1 MANSLQL
8 YGRYIAVS
16 LRSQMQYRAS
26 FIMLSLGQ
34 FMATGI
40 EFIGTLALF
49 DRFGHLQGW
58 RLEEVALFYGLISI
72 SFALPTPPHAALTYF
87 LLWSKAAILTA
98 CCCARAIP
106 PYN

>member
-1 MANSLQL
+1 MANNLQL

-40 EFIGTLALF
+40 EFIGC
-49 DRFGHLQGW
+49 
-58 RLEEVALFYGLISI
+58 S
-72 SFALPTPPHAALTYF
+72 
-87 LLWSKAAILTA
+87 TA
-98 CCCARAIP
+98 
-106 PYN
+106 